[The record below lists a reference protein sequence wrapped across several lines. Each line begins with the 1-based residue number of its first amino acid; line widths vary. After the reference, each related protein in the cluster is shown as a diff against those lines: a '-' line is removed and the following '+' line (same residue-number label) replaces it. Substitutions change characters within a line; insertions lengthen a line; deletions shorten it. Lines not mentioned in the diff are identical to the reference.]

1 MNPDRYKIRESRT
14 VNSRLIIEW
23 ADNHTSEYPGIWLL
37 NACDCEACGSTLT
50 AVRHLQLTT
59 LPDRPSP
66 ISTDVGLDG
75 LITVKWSN
83 DHQSSYSLSWLRNHC
98 PSEGERI
105 RRKTVANIWDE
116 SIINNLPYM
125 DYHAVSENQQEHLT
139 FLETIHET
147 GFVILRDVPR
157 AREHT
162 EEVASLVGLLKL
174 TNYGIFEL
182 EAKPN
187 PEIVGDMAVALNL
200 HTDEAYRIDVPAI
213 TLFHILK
220 QSSQGGDSTLA
231 DGYYLAEV
239 LRKNNP
245 QAFEILS
252 RTPARFHRKLKQG
265 RWFEN
270 SAPIISRDYNG
281 QVTGFRLL
289 DRAMAPVDASPD
301 DIENFYDS
309 LKELLILIYSGT
321 GKITVKL
328 QEGEMLVF
336 NNQRLLHGRTEFDP
350 GISHRHVRSC
360 HVDLDEFNS
369 SLRMARHKVKSEKR
383 WQQLGACT
391 RN

>member
-1 MNPDRYKIRESRT
+1 MNPDRYKILQSKFE
-14 VNSRLIIEW
+14 NYRLIIEW

-37 NACDCEACGSTLT
+37 NACDCQACGSTLT

-59 LPDRPSP
+59 LPDRPCPESVSDDP
-66 ISTDVGLDG
+66 DG
-75 LITVKWSN
+75 YIRLQWSD
-83 DHQSSYSLSWLRNHC
+83 DHQSTLCKKWLRNHC
-98 PSEGERI
+98 PSKMERNN
-105 RRKTVANIWDE
+105 RRPSTKVWDE
-116 SIINNLPYM
+116 SIIEYLPYM
-125 DYHAVSENQQEHLT
+125 DYQSVSGDPQAHLQ

-147 GFVILRDVPR
+147 GFVILTSVPK
-157 AREHT
+157 ARERT
-162 EEVASLVGLLKL
+162 EKVASLVGLLKL

-187 PEIVGDMAVALNL
+187 PEIVGDTAVALNL

-220 QSSQGGDSTLA
+220 QSIQGGHSTLA
-231 DGYYLAEV
+231 DGYHMANV
-239 LRKNNP
+239 LKKNNP
-245 QAFEILS
+245 NAFEVLS
-252 RTPARFHRKLKQG
+252 RIPATFHRKLKEG

-270 SAPIISRDYNG
+270 SAPIISLDQYG

-301 DIENFYDS
+301 EIEKFYDA
-309 LKELLILIYSGT
+309 LKTLLTLISSGT
-321 GKITVKL
+321 GMITVKL

-350 GISHRHVRSC
+350 GKSHRHVRSC
-360 HVDLDEFNS
+360 HVDLDEFHS
-369 SLRMARHKVKSEKR
+369 SLRVARHSQNSKKR
-383 WQQLGACT
+383 WQNLSACT